1 MADEKNKFE
10 NLIDSEHL
18 ALFLDKGK
26 SIIADTAADYVKTES
41 GKGLSTND
49 FTTALLEKLNGIT
62 AGAEPN
68 VNADWNATTG
78 DAQILN
84 KPAIPDVSAKL
95 DKTGNA
101 SSTTVSGAAAKTRE
115 NIVSGETLA
124 AIAGKLMKWYTDL
137 SVVAWSGAYSDLSGT
152 PTIPDNNK
160 DLTNGAGYQTEANV
174 KALIEAYGYQTASAV
189 QTIINKSLS
198 GITSIDFVI
207 TDTLPTTGVKGTFYF
222 VANGDSDNDDVYI
235 EYVWVN
241 GKFEELGP
249 RKIDLSGY
257 LKTSDVSI
265 ASNDTIN
272 AMFTET
278 TA

>member
-18 ALFLDKGK
+18 ALFLDKVK

-101 SSTTVSGAAAKTRE
+101 SSTT
-115 NIVSGETLA
+115 
-124 AIAGKLMKWYTDL
+124 
-137 SVVAWSGAYSDLSGT
+137 
-152 PTIPDNNK
+152 
-160 DLTNGAGYQTEANV
+160 
-174 KALIEAYGYQTASAV
+174 
-189 QTIINKSLS
+189 
-198 GITSIDFVI
+198 
-207 TDTLPTTGVKGTFYF
+207 GVKGTFYF